1 MLGSIDDE
9 GQSLIDEIVDI
20 VAVIEMK
27 IGYILFELVPQVDNR
42 ILLIQV

>member
-27 IGYILFELVPQVDNR
+27 IGYILFELAPQVDDR